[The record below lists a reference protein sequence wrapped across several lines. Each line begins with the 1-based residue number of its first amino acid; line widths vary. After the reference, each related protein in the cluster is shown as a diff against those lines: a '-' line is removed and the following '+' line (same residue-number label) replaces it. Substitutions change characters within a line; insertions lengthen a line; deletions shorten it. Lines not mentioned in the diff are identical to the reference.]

1 MGAETFT
8 VKELQRETM
17 IIVLHWILVILII
30 AASLLSVTF
39 SFKSRRSTD
48 SRMRG
53 IHAARMNMSMGAML
67 VLIAV
72 FMMLAY
78 SGSTVKVIIGALF
91 IVLGL
96 FNLFAGLRNH
106 SVYNSMK

>member
-1 MGAETFT
+1 
-8 VKELQRETM
+8 
-17 IIVLHWILVILII
+17 
-30 AASLLSVTF
+30 
-39 SFKSRRSTD
+39 
-48 SRMRG
+48 
-53 IHAARMNMSMGAML
+53 ML
-67 VLIAV
+67 VLVAI

-106 SVYNSMK
+106 SVYSSMK

>member
-1 MGAETFT
+1 
-8 VKELQRETM
+8 M
-17 IIVLHWILVILII
+17 IALHWLLII
-30 AASLLSVTF
+30 FICLTSVLSVVF
-39 SFKSRRSTD
+39 SFKSRRAPD
-48 SRMRG
+48 IRLKGMN
-53 IHAARMNMSMGAML
+53 AARLNMSMGTML
-67 VLIAV
+67 VLIAL

-106 SVYNSMK
+106 SIYRAMKP

>member
-1 MGAETFT
+1 
-8 VKELQRETM
+8 M
-17 IIVLHWILVILII
+17 IALHWLLII
-30 AASLLSVTF
+30 FICLTSVLSVVF
-39 SFKSRRSTD
+39 SFKSRRAAD
-48 SRMRG
+48 IRLKGMN
-53 IHAARMNMSMGAML
+53 AARLNMCMGTML
-67 VLIAV
+67 VLIAL

-106 SVYNSMK
+106 SIYRAMKP

>member
-1 MGAETFT
+1 M
-8 VKELQRETM
+8 L
-17 IIVLHWILVILII
+17 VLHWILVILII
-30 AASLLSVTF
+30 ASSLFSVTF
-39 SFKSRRSTD
+39 SFKSRRASD
-48 SRMRG
+48 GRIRG
-53 IHAARMNMSMGAML
+53 INAARMNMSMGVML
-67 VLIAV
+67 VLVAI